1 MINDNVELY
10 YFKGQKNFIGITT
23 PHTLKFRKN
32 KFLYVGRPLMST
44 ASVDVPSF
52 YVVGH
57 QA

>member
-23 PHTLKFRKN
+23 LHTLKFRKN